1 VKARSLFNRDATR
14 ATATLAGMWT
24 SAGLGTFEVWAH
36 NHPQDVLVNRVL
48 LAATAVVFFYGPF
61 FLFVAGP
68 LQRRLGVRHVFTRE
82 YWADYPSF
90 CIRGV
95 CWFLGA
101 ATGGVVYSLWRYGTW
116 AAGNP

>member
-1 VKARSLFNRDATR
+1 
-14 ATATLAGMWT
+14 MWT
-24 SAGLGTFEVWAH
+24 SVGLSTFELWEH
-36 NHPQDVLVNRVL
+36 NHPDDVLLNRVL
-48 LAATAVVFFYGPF
+48 LAVAVVVFFYGPV

-68 LQRRLGVRHVFTRE
+68 LQRRCGGRHVFTRE

-101 ATGGVVYSLWRYGTW
+101 VAVPVVYSLWL
-116 AAGNP
+116 